1 MSETINEQPNPETP
15 AAAAQASGT
24 AGKRGAWTRRILLT
38 GTVLA
43 GLVTAGAVAAGG
55 MGRGMDG
62 DEGGWGGWRHGGFG
76 HHGHRGGPERVGF
89 MVDKALNFVD
99 ATPEQTQKVK
109 AIVDQAMTDMRAM
122 REEMQGTREQAIELL
137 KAPTID
143 RAAAEKLRVERMAAM
158 DERSKK
164 MVAAMLDIAET
175 LTPEQRAKLATE
187 IESMRQRWRGP
198 FEK

>member
-1 MSETINEQPNPETP
+1 MEKMTMSETMNERPATET
-15 AAAAQASGT
+15 AAATEPKRAS
-24 AGKRGAWTRRILLT
+24 WTRRIVLA

-43 GLVTAGAVAAGG
+43 GLVAAGAVAAGG
-55 MGRGMDG
+55 MGRGMG
-62 DEGGWGGWRHGGFG
+62 DEEGGWGGGWRHGGFG

-89 MVDKALNFVD
+89 MVDRALNFVD
-99 ATPEQTQKVK
+99 ASPEQTQKVK

-122 REEMQGTREQAIELL
+122 REEMQGTREEALALL

-143 RAAAEKLRVERMAAM
+143 RAAAEKLRAERMAAM

-187 IESMRQRWRGP
+187 IEDMRQRRRGP